1 MTARNAGDYELSPGR
16 PSNDLL
22 HLYPRL
28 SGPDVSLI
36 L

>member
-16 PSNDLL
+16 PSKDLL
-22 HLYPRL
+22 SRYPER